1 LGRTPDVLNP
11 PALAPISRRRQNKDL
26 AMARRFSTARTAI
39 HLALA
44 ATTAVGAWLLAPAL
58 DAEGER
64 LVFSVES
71 ARAQA
76 PATPAPPPANR
87 RPRRDHGPPADS
99 ATPQAAPTGGA
110 INADQQALVAR
121 VEQYLNSITTM
132 KARFLQTTAAG
143 SVSSGTY
150 YVRRPGRLRF
160 EYDPPVPILI
170 VADGTQVTMV
180 DFKQQDFSQ
189 WPIGW
194 TAASFLVADNLR
206 LSGDITVT
214 DARVVNGDI
223 HVSMY
228 QTKRPNEGRAT
239 MIVQD
244 SPMLLKGWT
253 IVDAKGNQ
261 VSVSLTKVEP
271 GIDLSKISFRFSED
285 EMRSQGRN

>member
-1 LGRTPDVLNP
+1 MIRHFPTARA
-11 PALAPISRRRQNKDL
+11 ALRLTL
-26 AMARRFSTARTAI
+26 AASTAVA
-39 HLALA
+39 
-44 ATTAVGAWLLAPAL
+44 AWLLAPAL
-58 DAEGER
+58 DEERER
-64 LVFSVES
+64 LIFSVES
-71 ARAQA
+71 ARAQNTDA
-76 PATPAPPPANR
+76 QPPAAR
-87 RPRRDHGPPADS
+87 KPRRD
-99 ATPQAAPTGGA
+99 AAPDAAAPAAGPLSA
-110 INADQQALVAR
+110 QQQALVAR
-121 VEQYLNSITTM
+121 VEQYLNSVTTM
-132 KARFLQTTAAG
+132 KARFLQTSAAG

-214 DARVVNGDI
+214 EARVINGDI
-223 HVSMY
+223 HISMY

-244 SPMLLKGWT
+244 SPMLLKGWSIT
-253 IVDAKGNQ
+253 DAKGNQ
-261 VSVSLTKVEP
+261 VNVSLTRVEA
-271 GIDLSKISFRFSED
+271 GIDLSKISFRFNED
-285 EMRSQGRN
+285 EVRSPGRN

>member
-1 LGRTPDVLNP
+1 MV
-11 PALAPISRRRQNKDL
+11 RQ
-26 AMARRFSTARTAI
+26 FPTARTVMQ
-39 HLALA
+39 LALA
-44 ATTAVGAWLLAPAL
+44 ASAAVGTWLLAPAL
-58 DAEGER
+58 DEDGER

-71 ARAQA
+71 ARAQTPDNRRRDGA
-76 PATPAPPPANR
+76 PAQPGAA
-87 RPRRDHGPPADS
+87 S
-99 ATPQAAPTGGA
+99 LSPQ
-110 INADQQALVAR
+110 QQALVTR

-132 KARFLQTTAAG
+132 KARFLQTSANG
-143 SVSSGTY
+143 NVSSGTY

-194 TAASFLVADNLR
+194 TAASFLVTNNLQ

-223 HVSMY
+223 HVTMY

-244 SPMLLKGWT
+244 NPMQLKGW
-253 IVDAKGNQ
+253 IIADSKGGQ
-261 VSVSLTKVEP
+261 VSVSLTKVES
-271 GIDLSKISFRFSED
+271 GIDLSKISFRFNEN
-285 EMRSQGRN
+285 EMKSYGPK

>member
-1 LGRTPDVLNP
+1 
-11 PALAPISRRRQNKDL
+11 
-26 AMARRFSTARTAI
+26 MAREFPTARFLLRLTLATSTAVA
-39 HLALA
+39 
-44 ATTAVGAWLLAPAL
+44 AWLLAPAL
-58 DAEGER
+58 DEERER
-64 LVFSVES
+64 LIFSVES
-71 ARAQA
+71 ARAQS
-76 PATPAPPPANR
+76 PGTPAPPPANR
-87 RPRRDHGPPADS
+87 KPRRDVTPAPS
-99 ATPQAAPTGGA
+99 GAPAAPAPTAGNLA
-110 INADQQALVAR
+110 PAQQALVAR

-143 SVSSGTY
+143 NVSSGTY

-223 HVSMY
+223 HISMY

-239 MIVQD
+239 MIIQD
-244 SPMLLKGWT
+244 SPMLLKGWSIT
-253 IVDAKGNQ
+253 DAKGGQ
-261 VSVSLTKVEP
+261 VSVSLTKVES

>member
-1 LGRTPDVLNP
+1 MIRLFP
-11 PALAPISRRRQNKDL
+11 PARSVLRLTLA
-26 AMARRFSTARTAI
+26 ASTAVA
-39 HLALA
+39 
-44 ATTAVGAWLLAPAL
+44 AWLLAPAL
-58 DAEGER
+58 DEERER
-64 LVFSVES
+64 LIFSVES

-76 PATPAPPPANR
+76 PAKPRRDTTPAPPPAA
-87 RPRRDHGPPADS
+87 GVTA
-99 ATPQAAPTGGA
+99 Q
-110 INADQQALVAR
+110 QQALVAR

-132 KARFLQTTAAG
+132 KARFLQTSAAG
-143 SVSSGTY
+143 NVSSGTY

-194 TAASFLVADNLR
+194 TAASFLVSSNLR

-214 DARVVNGDI
+214 DARLVNGDI
-223 HVSMY
+223 HISMY

-244 SPMLLKGWT
+244 NPMLLKGWSIT
-253 IVDAKGNQ
+253 DAKGNQ
-261 VSVSLTKVEP
+261 VSVSLTRVES
-271 GIDLSKISFRFSED
+271 GIDLGNVSFRFNENELKSGP
-285 EMRSQGRN
+285 R

>member
-1 LGRTPDVLNP
+1 
-11 PALAPISRRRQNKDL
+11 
-26 AMARRFSTARTAI
+26 MARQFPTARTALR
-39 HLALA
+39 LALA
-44 ATTAVGAWLLAPAL
+44 ASTAVGAWLLAPVL
-58 DAEGER
+58 DAEQER
-64 LVFSVES
+64 LIFSVES
-71 ARAQA
+71 ANAQTPA
-76 PATPAPPPANR
+76 PSPDNRRRRDATPAPQPGAPA
-87 RPRRDHGPPADS
+87 PA
-99 ATPQAAPTGGA
+99 PAALSQQ
-110 INADQQALVAR
+110 QQALVAR

-132 KARFLQTTAAG
+132 KARFLQTTANG

-223 HVSMY
+223 QVTMY
-228 QTKRPNEGRAT
+228 QTRRPNEGRAT

-244 SPMLLKGWT
+244 SPMQLKGWT
-253 IVDAKGNQ
+253 ITDAKGGQ
-261 VSVSLTKVEP
+261 VSVSLTKVES
-271 GIDLSKISFRFSED
+271 GIDLSKISFRFNEN

>member
-1 LGRTPDVLNP
+1 M
-11 PALAPISRRRQNKDL
+11 
-26 AMARRFSTARTAI
+26 AMVRLFPTARSVLRLT
-39 HLALA
+39 LA
-44 ATTAVGAWLLAPAL
+44 ASTSVAAWLLAPAL
-58 DAEGER
+58 DEERER
-64 LVFSVES
+64 LIFSVEA
-71 ARAQA
+71 ARAQS
-76 PATPAPPPANR
+76 PAN
-87 RPRRDHGPPADS
+87 PRRD
-99 ATPQAAPTGGA
+99 AAPAPAPAAGVSPQ
-110 INADQQALVAR
+110 QQALVAR

-132 KARFLQTTAAG
+132 KARFLQTSAAG
-143 SVSSGTY
+143 NVSSGTY

-214 DARVVNGDI
+214 EARLVNGDI
-223 HVSMY
+223 HISMY

-244 SPMLLKGWT
+244 SPMLLKGWSIT
-253 IVDAKGNQ
+253 DAKGNQ
-261 VSVSLTKVEP
+261 VSVSLTRVES
-271 GIDLSKISFRFSED
+271 GIDLRNVSFRFNENELKSGP
-285 EMRSQGRN
+285 R

>member
-1 LGRTPDVLNP
+1 
-11 PALAPISRRRQNKDL
+11 
-26 AMARRFSTARTAI
+26 MAQHFPTARNALR
-39 HLALA
+39 LALA

-58 DAEGER
+58 DEEGER

-76 PATPAPPPANR
+76 PSPDNRRRRDVAPAPAQPGA
-87 RPRRDHGPPADS
+87 AS
-99 ATPQAAPTGGA
+99 LSPQ
-110 INADQQALVAR
+110 QQAMVTR

-132 KARFLQTTAAG
+132 KARFLQTSVNG
-143 SVSSGTY
+143 NVSSGTY

-194 TAASFLVADNLR
+194 TAASFLVASNLR

-214 DARVVNGDI
+214 DARMVNGDI
-223 HVSMY
+223 HISMY
-228 QTKRPNEGRAT
+228 QTKRPNEGHAT

-244 SPMLLKGWT
+244 NPMQLKGWSIT
-253 IVDAKGNQ
+253 DAKGGQ
-261 VSVSLTKVEP
+261 VSVSLTKVES
-271 GIDLSKISFRFSED
+271 GIDLSRISFRFNEN
-285 EMRSQGRN
+285 EMKSYGPK

>member
-1 LGRTPDVLNP
+1 
-11 PALAPISRRRQNKDL
+11 
-26 AMARRFSTARTAI
+26 MARQFSPARTVLRLTVAASTAVA
-39 HLALA
+39 
-44 ATTAVGAWLLAPAL
+44 AWLLAPAL
-58 DAEGER
+58 DEERER
-64 LVFSVES
+64 LIFSVES

-76 PATPAPPPANR
+76 PSPAPAPDSNRKSRRDVTPAP
-87 RPRRDHGPPADS
+87 
-99 ATPQAAPTGGA
+99 TPTQPGTAAPAAGPMTQQ
-110 INADQQALVAR
+110 QQALVAR

-132 KARFLQTTAAG
+132 KARFLQTSANG
-143 SVSSGTY
+143 NVSSGTY

-194 TAASFLVADNLR
+194 TAASFLVTDNLR

-223 HVSMY
+223 HITMY

-244 SPMLLKGWT
+244 SPMLLKGWAIT
-253 IVDAKGNQ
+253 DAKGNQ
-261 VSVSLTKVEP
+261 VSVSLTKVES
-271 GIDLSKISFRFSED
+271 GVDLSKISFRFSED
-285 EMRSQGRN
+285 EMRSPGGGRN

>member
-1 LGRTPDVLNP
+1 MVKWFPTPRA
-11 PALAPISRRRQNKDL
+11 ALRLML
-26 AMARRFSTARTAI
+26 AASTAVA
-39 HLALA
+39 
-44 ATTAVGAWLLAPAL
+44 AWLLAPTL
-58 DAEGER
+58 DEERER
-64 LVFSVES
+64 LIFSVES
-71 ARAQA
+71 ARAQN
-76 PATPAPPPANR
+76 TGAPPPDAR
-87 RPRRDHGPPADS
+87 KSRRDAAPDA
-99 ATPQAAPTGGA
+99 AAPTAGA
-110 INADQQALVAR
+110 LSPQQQALVAR

-170 VADGTQVTMV
+170 VSDGTQVTMV
-180 DFKQQDFSQ
+180 DFKRQDFSQ

-214 DARVVNGDI
+214 EARVINGDI
-223 HVSMY
+223 HVSMF

-244 SPMLLKGWT
+244 SPMLLKGWSIT
-253 IVDAKGNQ
+253 DAKGNQ
-261 VSVSLTKVEP
+261 VSVSLTRVES
-271 GIDLSKISFRFSED
+271 GLDLSKVSFRFNED
-285 EMRSQGRN
+285 EVRSPGRN

>member
-1 LGRTPDVLNP
+1 
-11 PALAPISRRRQNKDL
+11 
-26 AMARRFSTARTAI
+26 MAREFPTARFLFRLTLAASTAVA
-39 HLALA
+39 
-44 ATTAVGAWLLAPAL
+44 AWLLAPAL
-58 DAEGER
+58 DEERER
-64 LVFSVES
+64 LIFSVES
-71 ARAQA
+71 ARAQS
-76 PATPAPPPANR
+76 PGTPPPPPANR
-87 RPRRDHGPPADS
+87 KPRRDVTPA
-99 ATPQAAPTGGA
+99 PAPTGAPASPAPTAGNLTPA
-110 INADQQALVAR
+110 QQALVAR

-143 SVSSGTY
+143 NVSSGTY

-223 HVSMY
+223 HISMY

-244 SPMLLKGWT
+244 SPMLLKGWSIT
-253 IVDAKGNQ
+253 DAKGGQ
-261 VSVSLTKVEP
+261 VSVSLTRVES

>member
-1 LGRTPDVLNP
+1 MTRQFRTL
-11 PALAPISRRRQNKDL
+11 
-26 AMARRFSTARTAI
+26 STALR
-39 HLALA
+39 LALA
-44 ATTAVGAWLLAPAL
+44 ASTAVAAWLLAPAL
-58 DAEGER
+58 DEEGER
-64 LVFSVES
+64 LIFSVES
-71 ARAQA
+71 ARAQS
-76 PATPAPPPANR
+76 PANPPAANR
-87 RPRRDHGPPADS
+87 NPRRDTAPAPGGTPPAVTALS
-99 ATPQAAPTGGA
+99 
-110 INADQQALVAR
+110 ADQKVLVAR

-132 KARFLQTTAAG
+132 KARFLQTNAAG
-143 SVSSGTY
+143 NVSSGTY

-194 TAASFLVADNLR
+194 TAASFLVADNMR

-223 HVSMY
+223 HVQMF

-253 IVDAKGNQ
+253 ITDAKGGQ
-261 VSVSLTKVEP
+261 VSVSLTKVES
-271 GIDLSKISFRFSED
+271 GVDLSKISFRFSEG
-285 EMRSQGRN
+285 EMKRQAPN

>member
-1 LGRTPDVLNP
+1 
-11 PALAPISRRRQNKDL
+11 
-26 AMARRFSTARTAI
+26 MAFQFPTARTALR
-39 HLALA
+39 LALGA
-44 ATTAVGAWLLAPAL
+44 ATAIGAWLLAPAI
-58 DAEGER
+58 DAERER
-64 LVFSVES
+64 LIFSVES
-71 ARAQA
+71 AQAQN
-76 PATPAPPPANR
+76 TDAPPPAAR
-87 RPRRDHGPPADS
+87 KPRRD
-99 ATPQAAPTGGA
+99 AAPAPSGA
-110 INADQQALVAR
+110 PDATAPAAGALSAQQQALVAR

-132 KARFLQTTAAG
+132 KARFLQTSAAG

-214 DARVVNGDI
+214 EARVINGDI
-223 HVSMY
+223 HISMY

-244 SPMLLKGWT
+244 SPMLLKGWSIT
-253 IVDAKGNQ
+253 DAKGNQ
-261 VSVSLTKVEP
+261 VNVSLTRVEA
-271 GIDLSKISFRFSED
+271 GIDLSKISFRFNED
-285 EMRSQGRN
+285 EMRSPGRN